1 MYNILLL
8 SRSSAKDKK
17 KKSKV
22 ATHESEGEDG
32 NLAPSDG
39 EDSNVSVIFL
49 FIFHKLLIQSYLSS
63 ETKFKL

>member
-1 MYNILLL
+1 M
-8 SRSSAKDKK
+8 
-17 KKSKV
+17 

-49 FIFHKLLIQSYLSS
+49 FIFHKLLIQSYLSL
-63 ETKFKL
+63 ERKFKL